1 MVIAFMTAILMF
13 TYLFEFGNGVLRTLH
28 AYTIWSYLLQEIS
41 FYLFSS
47 SANVASVNKY
57 LYFVCC
63 AAFRASVLR
72 EQAHI
77 RRGLRA
83 DAR

>member
-1 MVIAFMTAILMF
+1 MF
-13 TYLFEFGNGVLRTLH
+13 TYLFEFGNGVLGTLH
-28 AYTIWSYLLQEIS
+28 AYAIWSYLLQDIS

-63 AAFRASVLR
+63 AAFTAALCFVAKRAFD
-72 EQAHI
+72 AAY
-77 RRGLRA
+77 RRTLGKVRLE
-83 DAR
+83 